1 LLEIVNLH
9 SGYGRKTVLHG
20 IDLRVGKREVV
31 ALLGHNG
38 AGKTTLL
45 DTIFGFIPAE
55 RGTIS
60 YEGRDITSELPHA
73 RLAKGI
79 GYVGQ
84 GAPVFA
90 RMTLHDNLLVG
101 GQGLKDRKLV
111 TRRVE
116 QVLELFPPL
125 AARSSS
131 RAGSLSGG
139 ERQMLALGMLL
150 IASPSLLILD
160 EPSGGMSPHMV
171 DKLYEAIGII
181 IRDLHSSVLLVEQD
195 VDRALDLATRAYVLA
210 NGRLKF
216 DGRADS
222 IRNPSARAQI
232 LIGL

>member
-1 LLEIVNLH
+1 LLEIANLY

-45 DTIFGFIPAE
+45 DTILGFVQVE

-60 YEGRDITSELPHA
+60 YEGQDVTKEPSHG

-90 RMTLHDNLLVG
+90 RMTVNDNLLMG
-101 GQGLKDRKLV
+101 GYGVEDRNV
-111 TRRVE
+111 VMQRVD
-116 QVLELFPPL
+116 QVQQVFPAL
-125 AARSSS
+125 AARRNS

-150 IASPSLLILD
+150 VASPSLLVLD

-195 VDRALDLATRAYVLA
+195 VDRALNLASRAYVIA
-210 NGRLKF
+210 NGRLKYE
-216 DGRADS
+216 GLAEN
-222 IRNPSARAQI
+222 IRSQSARAQI

>member
-1 LLEIVNLH
+1 VLEIANLH
-9 SGYGRKTVLHG
+9 AGYGRKTVLHG
-20 IDLRVGKREVV
+20 IDLRVGAREVV

-45 DTIFGFIPAE
+45 DTIFGFVPAE
-55 RGTIS
+55 KGIIS
-60 YEGRDITSELPHA
+60 YNGRDLAGEAPHT
-73 RLAKGI
+73 RLARGI

-90 RMTLHDNLLVG
+90 RMSVHDNLLMG
-101 GQGLKDRKLV
+101 GHGLVDRALALQ
-111 TRRVE
+111 RVE
-116 QVLELFPPL
+116 QVQELFPQL
-125 AARSSS
+125 AARRQS

-171 DKLYEAIGII
+171 DKLYDAIGII

-195 VDRALDLATRAYVLA
+195 VDRAHALAARAYVLA

-216 DGRADS
+216 EGAAAS
-222 IRNPSARAQI
+222 IRSPAARAQI